1 MKLNRLETHD
11 RYEYFIKDQSRIISE
26 GADDCLKRNPDSLK
40 IQEKCHYVY
49 LYAHPRTHD
58 DGVSK
63 RLIWQ
68 PRLLK
73 PKAEIN
79 SYLFRATSGTDLIE
93 ICWLLPPIETWN
105 QFFGENLCASQEVWW
120 SINQYKNNR
129 EKLEE
134 SFPDDLTEEQAK
146 NVMIAILQE
155 GINEKNKGIMV

>member
-11 RYEYFIKDQSRIISE
+11 RYEYFIKDQSRIIFE

-58 DGVSK
+58 DGVTK
-63 RLIWQ
+63 RMLWQ

-105 QFFGENLCASQEVWW
+105 QFFEENLCSSQDVWW
-120 SINQYKNNR
+120 SINEYKNNR
-129 EKLEE
+129 DKLQQP
-134 SFPDDLTEEQAK
+134 FHDDLTEEQAK

-155 GINEKNKGIMV
+155 GINEKNKGIIV